1 MRRNLTS
8 LILALPLALTS
19 CGNHDDAADGG
30 GGGHTHDPLFGGALV
45 ELGDHFANL
54 EVVYD
59 ADAGALDL
67 YLLDG
72 HAEKAVKGPQVQMSL
87 ILTDGE
93 TAHELV
99 AEPQVSELAGNV
111 VGSSSRFR
119 VVSEDIKGLDAF
131 DMVVGR
137 IEIMGSLFENVEY
150 SYRSSE

>member
-1 MRRNLTS
+1 M
-8 LILALPLALTS
+8 
-19 CGNHDDAADGG
+19 
-30 GGGHTHDPLFGGALV
+30 
-45 ELGDHFANL
+45 
-54 EVVYD
+54 
-59 ADAGALDL
+59 
-67 YLLDG
+67 
-72 HAEKAVKGPQVQMSL
+72 KGPQVQMSL

-150 SYRSSE
+150 SYGSSE